1 MNSTPF
7 CSTEDTPTGFKW
19 KRKPHE
25 TFVRAWLAAAG
36 AVGPTVLIL
45 SSTQCSNE
53 VLSPAAG
60 SSPHL
65 PPYSPIWGWKEVV
78 KEGVGN
84 EREKGRGGERGRGQC
99 RAGSWYLMITPLSLG
114 KLRGHSSTQLD
125 LSSALMTLQTGR
137 PGRGEVTSEPAYHL
151 LFPPQPAIS

>member
-1 MNSTPF
+1 MGQRRIKVNSTPF
-7 CSTEDTPTGFKW
+7 SSAEDAPTGFKR

-25 TFVRAWLAAAG
+25 TFIRAWLVAVG

-45 SSTQCSNE
+45 SSAQCSNE
-53 VLSPAAG
+53 APSPTTG

-65 PPYSPIWGWKEVV
+65 SPYSPIWGWKEVV

-84 EREKGRGGERGRGQC
+84 EGEKERGGERGRGQC
-99 RAGSWYLMITPLSLG
+99 RAGSWCLMITPLSLG

-137 PGRGEVTSEPAYHL
+137 LG
-151 LFPPQPAIS
+151 